1 MLVSWCALRFAETV
15 PTIRFEQEGQ
25 QVGCIEGANLRKAAL
40 DAGVNPYKSL
50 NNLNNCSGVGQC
62 GTCVMEVLEGQAN
75 LSPRSDVEE
84 VYLADR
90 PANFRLSC
98 RTTVNGDVTVAPVP
112 LKVWAAAPTAWLVR
126 SNPSSAA
133 ESWRNFAGLQL
144 QPLQHLSKALS
155 GCLSGDCPRRARH
168 HRDPSIEGALVLR
181 SILGRRKLLFNT
193 SGQSYRAMGAAA
205 VKALSDDEAMDAL
218 AADGKLIKR
227 PFVAVDASTFLTGF
241 KPDLW
246 ESVLQG

>member
-1 MLVSWCALRFAETV
+1 MQFSHCLIPVSGQPSDPAEKRSSRPDACKLVRTRDSAEPV

-40 DAGVNPYKSL
+40 DAGINPYKSL

-98 RTTVNGDVTVAPVP
+98 RTTVNGDVTVRTRPAEGVGRGSNS
-112 LKVWAAAPTAWLVR
+112 LV
-126 SNPSSAA
+126 
-133 ESWRNFAGLQL
+133 
-144 QPLQHLSKALS
+144 
-155 GCLSGDCPRRARH
+155 
-168 HRDPSIEGALVLR
+168 GAIKSLF
-181 SILGRRKLLFNT
+181 GR
-193 SGQSYRAMGAAA
+193 
-205 VKALSDDEAMDAL
+205 
-218 AADGKLIKR
+218 
-227 PFVAVDASTFLTGF
+227 
-241 KPDLW
+241 
-246 ESVLQG
+246 

>member
-1 MLVSWCALRFAETV
+1 MWMQYSHCLIPVSGQPGDPAEKRSSRPDACKLVRTRDSAEPV

-40 DAGVNPYKSL
+40 DAGINPYKSL

-98 RTTVNGDVTVAPVP
+98 RTTVNGDVTVRTRPAEGVGRGSNS
-112 LKVWAAAPTAWLVR
+112 LV
-126 SNPSSAA
+126 
-133 ESWRNFAGLQL
+133 
-144 QPLQHLSKALS
+144 
-155 GCLSGDCPRRARH
+155 
-168 HRDPSIEGALVLR
+168 GAIKSLF
-181 SILGRRKLLFNT
+181 GR
-193 SGQSYRAMGAAA
+193 
-205 VKALSDDEAMDAL
+205 
-218 AADGKLIKR
+218 
-227 PFVAVDASTFLTGF
+227 
-241 KPDLW
+241 
-246 ESVLQG
+246 